1 MSKVKV
7 TISIDDAR
15 IDQISEVAKNLQSE
29 GLDIEQTLPTVGV
42 ITGSIAIEDVN
53 RLKEVVGVQQVEPER
68 GFQLPPP
75 DSNVQ

>member
-53 RLKEVVGVQQVEPER
+53 RLKEIVGVQQVEPER